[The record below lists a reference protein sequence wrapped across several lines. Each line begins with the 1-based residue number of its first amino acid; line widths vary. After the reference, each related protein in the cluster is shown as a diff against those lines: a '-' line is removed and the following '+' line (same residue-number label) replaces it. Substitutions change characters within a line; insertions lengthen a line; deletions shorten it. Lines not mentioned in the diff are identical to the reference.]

1 MGCGASHQPADE
13 QVQQQGSESSEE
25 SQPLE
30 NDAVSTEPLAPVP
43 VPGGVEEYA
52 SEARPSHKPDDSK
65 AETVEVNVAKL
76 EQLDSSQ
83 AQVPEAMPAPVQIQ
97 LVQSRLGISG
107 DKASLISE
115 RFNKALSPGCTAL
128 DKDQF
133 LRAMPELGMRAPLLV
148 DRVFR
153 AFDKNKDGHIDKNEF
168 LAVMTSLCSDDETDK
183 CRVVFSMYDSDNDGF
198 VTKAELE
205 QILRAYFGGRA
216 AVMDQVVIVEDLDL
230 EDEDLELEEI
240 PLDTTKHDE
249 ALATIT
255 DFLDAIFAADENNDQ
270 LISFDELQ
278 NWLNKEGKST
288 IYGNELTKWIEV
300 LVGNIGQ
307 SK

>member
-1 MGCGASHQPADE
+1 MGSTEVSFMGCGASHQPADE

-76 EQLDSSQ
+76 KQLDSSQ
-83 AQVPEAMPAPVQIQ
+83 AQVPEAMPAPAQIQ

-128 DKDQF
+128 
-133 LRAMPELGMRAPLLV
+133 
-148 DRVFR
+148 
-153 AFDKNKDGHIDKNEF
+153 DKNEF

-230 EDEDLELEEI
+230 EDEDLDLEEV

-255 DFLDAIFAADENNDQ
+255 DFGDAIFAADENNDQ